1 MSAAP
6 STFKRAGSTA
16 PAMPLPTGD
25 RIAVPARWRNGQIA
39 LIGLVAL
46 AAIYYNLVGYLSP
59 AGETRLGDS
68 RSLTD
73 TLGFLVLAAGIWL
86 CTPTTG
92 VIATTT
98 WQEAIRRK
106 WMVGLLGFAIVLM
119 LLSTFFTWMQ
129 AGEEKKFLRD
139 FGVGFTVII
148 TLLMAIFLGIAL
160 IPPDIERRTIFTI
173 LSKPV
178 SRAEFLLG
186 KYLGLCLTLWTSLA
200 AMSLMFLL
208 SYAAFYIRREGL
220 AGAFDTS
227 AGSVGLA
234 FELGNLARALL
245 LHGGALM
252 AMAAIAMTL
261 SLVLSGI
268 AGIVFSFLI
277 FFLGQGASYWE
288 YLANG
293 GQSGKGS
300 LSPFVGGVIK
310 TVFLFVPRLDAFD
323 VRQRLV
329 NDMPI
334 AFNYAWK
341 SFGAGLVYSAAILFI
356 AHWIWSEREF

>member
-6 STFKRAGSTA
+6 STFRAPSVA
-16 PAMPLPTGD
+16 PLPTGN
-25 RIAVPARWRNGQIA
+25 RIAVPARWRTVQLV

-46 AAIYYNLVGYLSP
+46 LGLYYNLAGYRSP
-59 AGETRLGDS
+59 AGEIGAADS
-68 RSLTD
+68 RG
-73 TLGFLVLAAGIWL
+73 LGENLGLLVLAGMIWL
-86 CTPTTG
+86 CTPTT
-92 VIATTT
+92 ATLAMAT

-106 WMVGLLGFAIVLM
+106 WMVALLGFALVLM

-148 TLLMAIFLGIAL
+148 TLLMAIFLGVAL

-178 SRAEFLLG
+178 DRAEFLLG

-220 AGAFDTS
+220 AGALEVS
-227 AGSVGLA
+227 PGHPGLA
-234 FELGNLARALL
+234 FETGNLARALL

-252 AMAAIAMTL
+252 AMAAVSLAL
-261 SLVLSGI
+261 SLVLSNI
-268 AGIVFSFLI
+268 AAVVFSFGV
-277 FFLGQGASYWE
+277 FFLGQGAGYWE
-288 YLANG
+288 YLSSG
-293 GQSGKGS
+293 GRGS
-300 LSPFVGGVIK
+300 LAPSVSAIVRGV
-310 TVFLFVPRLDAFD
+310 FAFVPRLDAFD

-334 AFNYAWK
+334 AFNYMWK
-341 SFGAGLVYSAAILFI
+341 SFGTGLVYTAAILLI